1 MEKNTNTPTT
11 SGTMPK
17 PGHAISDT
25 NPRKQYVVEWHYTQ
39 YNYARVII
47 EATSLQEAEQKAEN
61 TEVEKWT
68 QADGDS
74 YIYSVEPVSGGQ
86 IHE

>member
-1 MEKNTNTPTT
+1 MKTNTNTPTT

-47 EATSLQEAEQKAEN
+47 EATSLQD
-61 TEVEKWT
+61 EKWT